1 MSRLYLLKRRFQ
13 RKLPESLQR
22 KFQEAIYFAL
32 YRLSPA
38 RHQNF
43 FNSGFSP
50 ADETLSNLSP
60 FDQEPLQATLY
71 DQVLWSL
78 TRDAEKREWNDILDI
93 GCGLGGGMQVAAR
106 RFPDARITGV
116 DVNGS
121 AVSVCRKRL
130 QVFPNLTVKQASARE
145 LPFAD
150 ASFDMIFSVGTA
162 SYVGMPAFVAEAAR
176 VLRPGGTL
184 SFSLGY
190 TDKAFANQIRVANA
204 LARENGLR
212 VQQIVDITKNVF
224 AAIAEDVPR
233 RLALIDRVPGP
244 FRGYA
249 LDWADMPG
257 TMRYQEYVE
266 GRRLDYAVVCERI

>member
-1 MSRLYLLKRRFQ
+1 MSFLYVLKRRFQ
-13 RKLPESLQR
+13 RNLPKPLQR

-50 ADETLSNLSP
+50 ADEALRELSP

-78 TRDAEKREWNDILDI
+78 TRETVKRDWNDILDI
-93 GCGLGGGMQVAAR
+93 GCGLGGGMRVAAR

-130 QVFPNLTVKQASARE
+130 QAFPNLTARQGNARA

-150 ASFDMIFSVGTA
+150 ASFDMIFSVGAA
-162 SYVGMPAFVAEAAR
+162 SYVGMPAFMAEAAR
-176 VLRPGGTL
+176 VLRPAGTL
-184 SFSLGY
+184 SFSVGY
-190 TDKAFANQIRVANA
+190 TDKTFADQIGIAKA
-204 LARENGLR
+204 LAEENGLR
-212 VQQIVDITKNVF
+212 VQQIVDITENVF

-233 RLALIDRVPGP
+233 RLALIDRVPAP

-257 TMRYQEYVE
+257 TMRYQEYVD

>member
-1 MSRLYLLKRRFQ
+1 MSHLYLLKRRFQ
-13 RKLPESLQR
+13 RKLPEPLQR

-50 ADETLSNLSP
+50 ADEALSGLPP

-71 DQVLWSL
+71 DQVLWTL
-78 TRDAEKREWNDILDI
+78 TRDAGKRDWSDILDI
-93 GCGLGGGMQVAAR
+93 GCGLGGGMRVAAR
-106 RFPDARITGV
+106 RFPSARITGV

-121 AVSVCRKRL
+121 AVKVCQKRL
-130 QVFPNLTVKQASARE
+130 QAFPNLTIKQGNARA
-145 LPFAD
+145 LSFAD
-150 ASFDMIFSVGTA
+150 ASFDMIFSVGAA
-162 SYVGMPAFVAEAAR
+162 SYVGMPAFMAEAAR

-184 SFSLGY
+184 SFSVGY
-190 TDKAFANQIRVANA
+190 TDKAFASQIRVANA

-212 VQQIVDITKNVF
+212 VQQVVDITENVF

-233 RLALIDRVPGP
+233 RLTLIDRVPAP
-244 FRGYA
+244 LRGYA
-249 LDWADMPG
+249 MDWADMPG
-257 TMRYQEYVE
+257 TMRYQEYAD